1 MSFGSSKERR
11 KPAET
16 MEQPARPRQQA
27 ITSGEVEDDYIQ
39 VVIKKNKKNKYRSQ
53 ATRKRKLTQTGN
65 AGCWRNGKSSA
76 LTCRSTK
83 RGQSTTRHDPN

>member
-1 MSFGSSKERR
+1 
-11 KPAET
+11 

-27 ITSGEVEDDYIQ
+27 ITPGEVEDDYIQ
-39 VVIKKNKKNKYRSQ
+39 VVIKKKKKKYRSQ

-83 RGQSTTRHDPN
+83 RGNQLPDMTLTDITIQKMEVE